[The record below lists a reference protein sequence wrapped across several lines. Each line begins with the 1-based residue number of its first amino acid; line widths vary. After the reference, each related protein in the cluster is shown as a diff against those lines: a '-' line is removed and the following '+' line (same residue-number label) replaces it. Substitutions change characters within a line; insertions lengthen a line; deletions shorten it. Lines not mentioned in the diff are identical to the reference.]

1 MSKLEIIHV
10 VYADWC
16 PHCVPT
22 TVEPV
27 KKKAKKLG
35 ASCLLYNIDDPNA
48 VKKADRMV
56 KKYGDWCED
65 YLVPQIFL
73 EYENRKIKHVFT
85 GYSEDV
91 NLTRRALNNLLK
103 SQLLN

>member
-1 MSKLEIIHV
+1 MTKLKSIHV

-27 KKKAKKLG
+27 KKKAKELEV
-35 ASCLLYNIDDPNA
+35 SCLLYNIDDPNA
-48 VKKADRMV
+48 VKKADKLV
-56 KKYGDWCED
+56 KNYGDWCKD
-65 YLVPQIFL
+65 YLIPQVFF
-73 EYENRKIKHVFT
+73 EHENGKIKHVFT

-91 NLTRRALNNLLK
+91 KLTRRALDNLLNH
-103 SQLLN
+103 LHN